1 MKTIEKKIIA
11 EMHILFAKA
20 KERKYLADEKTLN
33 EMIKKNYDLGYIS
46 ITEFYIISYIGKEEK
61 VNGIKLS
68 EKVGMTRG
76 GISKAI
82 SSLIKK
88 DLIISYKDHEN
99 KKKIYYK
106 LTPLGKI
113 IYEIHK
119 CKNEERNKQIINK
132 ISQYNEQEKDVI
144 IKFIKDMQSFL
155 M

>member
-1 MKTIEKKIIA
+1 MNTIEKKIIS
-11 EMHILFAKA
+11 EMHILFTKA

-33 EMIKKNYDLGYIS
+33 EIIKKNYDLDYIS

-88 DLIISYKDHEN
+88 ELIISYKDDEN

-106 LTPLGKI
+106 LTPLGKK

-132 ISQYNEQEKDVI
+132 ISQYDKQEKDVI

>member
-1 MKTIEKKIIA
+1 MDTLEKKIIA

-33 EMIKKNYDLGYIS
+33 EVIKKNYNLDYIS

-61 VNGIKLS
+61 INGINLS
-68 EKVGMTRG
+68 KKVGMTRG

-82 SSLIKK
+82 SSLTKK
-88 DLIISYKDHEN
+88 DLIISYKDTEN
-99 KKKIYYK
+99 QKKIYYK

-132 ISQYNEQEKDVI
+132 ISQYNEQEKDTI

-155 M
+155 T

>member
-1 MKTIEKKIIA
+1 
-11 EMHILFAKA
+11 
-20 KERKYLADEKTLN
+20 
-33 EMIKKNYDLGYIS
+33 
-46 ITEFYIISYIGKEEK
+46 
-61 VNGIKLS
+61 
-68 EKVGMTRG
+68 MTRG